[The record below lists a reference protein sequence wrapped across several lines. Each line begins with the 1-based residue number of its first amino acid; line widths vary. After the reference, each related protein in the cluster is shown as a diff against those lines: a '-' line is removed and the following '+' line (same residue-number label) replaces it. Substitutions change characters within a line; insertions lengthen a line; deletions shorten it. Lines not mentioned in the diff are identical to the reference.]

1 MHHNFYKERHPFYE
15 GNRRFNL
22 SPLDVHFITKS
33 MTKKISMKNIAD
45 ILLVM
50 VIYDSQKERAMMVHY
65 NECLYKLKEYT
76 GGLYYYDNAAV
87 GNDTLNSENCI
98 EAYSF

>member
-1 MHHNFYKERHPFYE
+1 MANI
-15 GNRRFNL
+15 L
-22 SPLDVHFITKS
+22 
-33 MTKKISMKNIAD
+33 SMKNVTNIPD
-45 ILLVM
+45 FIVT
-50 VIYDSQKERAMMVHY
+50 YDSQKERAMMVHY